1 MHLTKAEWLK
11 ACHFHDLS
19 EKEVLEEVAS
29 RVKKTPNSLVLL
41 DLDSTLY
48 EVAPRSHQ
56 ILKEWV
62 ASSESAAFSSVR
74 NALSKLKGEHVGY
87 SLKDTFTTIGLS
99 L

>member
-56 ILKEWV
+56 ILKEVGRKFWTV
-62 ASSESAAFSSVR
+62 PAFSSVR
-74 NALSKLKGEHVGY
+74 AQCLPKY
-87 SLKDTFTTIGLS
+87 A
-99 L
+99 